1 MNRLFAKA
9 REPFNSYSH
18 FLGVVFSILGGSLL
32 LSCTFMGE
40 VKPSTLWSVLLF
52 SLSMLLLYVASSWY
66 HYSNGSEKMLRRLR
80 KLDHSM
86 IYVLIAGSYTPI
98 CLTYM
103 PWEKGIFFTITLW
116 LTALF
121 GSVVKLCWMGAPRW
135 LSTVIYLVMG
145 WSILF
150 DIPSLALLPK
160 GAVFLLLCEGIS
172 YSTGAV
178 CYIIKKPNISAAIGF
193 HEIFHLFILLGTF
206 FHFLTVLFYVVL

>member
-18 FLGVVFSILGGSLL
+18 FLGVIFSIIGGALL
-32 LSCTFMGE
+32 LSCTLIGG
-40 VKPSTLWSVLLF
+40 VSPSTLWSVLLF
-52 SLSMLLLYVASSWY
+52 SLSMFLLYAASSWY
-66 HYSNGSEKMLRRLR
+66 HYFNGSEKMLLRLR

-103 PWEKGIFFTITLW
+103 PGSKGIFFTMTLW
-116 LTALF
+116 FVALF
-121 GSVVKLCWMGAPRW
+121 GSVIKLCWMDAPRW
-135 LSTVIYLVMG
+135 FSTVIYLVMG

-160 GAVFLLLCEGIS
+160 GAVFLLLFEGIS
-172 YSTGAV
+172 YSIGAV
-178 CYIIKKPNISAAIGF
+178 CYIIKKPNISAVIGF